1 MKDNQ
6 FSYEVNNFSIS
17 HTYTE
22 SPINIDTHI
31 HNCYELYY
39 YISGDLTYH
48 IEGQSYKLN
57 KNDLIITNTR
67 ELHRIV
73 FDSKEPYE
81 REFIWFKPE
90 YISAFQTEEYN
101 ILSFIQKR
109 KLGYFNKISARD
121 MIENGIDKLWQQI
134 TKYAHEKSPE
144 SSIMIKAIFI
154 QMLIKIN
161 NIFFK
166 NKNAI
171 MTSFEYDEKIIGILK
186 YINENLEK
194 KITLDLLED
203 EFHISKYYLCHL
215 FKTNTGFTVIE
226 YIIYKRIMR
235 AEELLLSGM
244 PIIDISSQVGFG
256 DYTNFYKSFKKI
268 VGVSPKKYMNK

>member
-6 FSYEVNNFSIS
+6 FSYEVNNFSLS

-194 KITLDLLED
+194 KITLDLLES